1 MSSKSI
7 LDRLFPPK
15 YDFFSSLE
23 RQAQINA
30 LSVSALSDWLSGG
43 SGSETLESYRQEAD
57 KVRLGL
63 EKDLVAAF
71 STPIERG
78 DLYLLSVDM
87 DKVLEYVRSTHLAMR
102 DFAIESD
109 GTITD
114 MVGQLKVAAGLF
126 YEAVENLKDAPEKSE
141 ELIPEMRKSHIS
153 VEQLYRDGMA
163 VLFNGGDAMHAL
175 KLREV
180 YHHIKDAA
188 TNLDYSVDTLHRIIV
203 GLT

>member
-114 MVGQLKVAAGLF
+114 MVGQLKVAVGLF
-126 YEAVENLKDAPEKSE
+126 YEAVKNLKDAPEKSE

-163 VLFNGGDAMHAL
+163 VLFSGGDAMHAL

>member
-126 YEAVENLKDAPEKSE
+126 YEAVKNLKDAPEKSE